1 MSKYTKQDIIDLVED
16 EDVEFIRLQ
25 FVDISG
31 TLKNMA
37 VTTSQLDKLLNNKC
51 TFDGAAIEGF
61 KGRSMGNLY
70 LEPEL
75 DTFAIFPWRPQQGKV
90 ARFMCNVLNQ
100 DGSPFEADSR
110 QVLKKVIKHAEEMGY
125 TLDVGPEF
133 EFFLFDTDENGEPT
147 TNTKETG
154 GFFDIGPLDSGENV
168 RREMVLFL
176 EEMGFE
182 IESSYHSNEI
192 AQHEI
197 DFKSDDALRSADNM
211 ATFKMVVRTTAR
223 RHGLH
228 ATFMPKPKCG
238 ANGSGMHLSMKL
250 YDDFGKNVFTDT
262 TRENGISDI
271 AYHFVAG
278 IMNHVEAI
286 TAIANP
292 IINSYKRLVPGFNAP
307 VEVTWSE
314 TSRDSLIRINSM
326 GDGGTEIDLRSPDAA
341 ANPYLVLAVCLAAG
355 LEGIEKKMTPCACE
369 EELSKSMVKVLP
381 TTLEEAICA
390 LERDEFIK
398 SILGEQITKKYVELK
413 KEEWNNYCKQVSDW
427 EIQQYLYRI

>member
-1 MSKYTKQDIIDLVED
+1 MGKYTKQDIIDLVEE

-37 VTTSQLDKLLNNKC
+37 ITTSQLEKLLDNKC

-61 KGRSMGNLY
+61 TGKSMGKLF
-70 LEPEL
+70 LVPEL

-90 ARFMCNVLNQ
+90 ARFMCNVVKE
-100 DGSPFEADSR
+100 DGTPFEGDSR
-110 QVLKKVIKHAEEMGY
+110 QVLINVIRKAAAMGY
-125 TLDVGPEF
+125 ILDVGPEF
-133 EFFLFDTDENGEPT
+133 EFFLFDTDEDGQPT

-182 IESSYHSNEI
+182 IESSYHSNEK

-211 ATFKMVVRTTAR
+211 STFKMVVRTTAR

-228 ATFMPKPKCG
+228 ATFMPKPKAG
-238 ANGSGMHLSMKL
+238 VKGSGMHLSMKL
-250 YDDFGKNVFTDT
+250 YDKFGKNLFTDKE
-262 TRENGISDI
+262 RDNKISDT
-271 AYHFVAG
+271 AYQFVAG
-278 IMNHVEAI
+278 IMNHIEGI

-292 IINSYKRLVPGFNAP
+292 IINSYKRLVPGYNAP

-314 TSRDSLIRINSM
+314 TRRDSLIRINTV

-355 LEGIEKKMTPCACE
+355 LEGIEKKLVPCACE
-369 EELSKSMVKVLP
+369 EEMSEKLVKTLP
-381 TTLEEAICA
+381 ETLGEAICA
-390 LERDEFIK
+390 LEKDTFVQEV
-398 SILGEQITKKYVELK
+398 LGKQISKKYLELK
-413 KEEWNNYCKQVSDW
+413 KEEWNEYCKQVSDW